1 MTYAQH
7 QEAAAQVL
15 ADLVAGGAAV
25 QGGAAVEGRVA
36 VDVLQCRRQALL
48 TLTERMEHLGCLP
61 GRGTPP
67 RRVTV
72 AQVADHPLW
81 HLAGVVDEMARP
93 DLPDVAPSDV
103 LRRPGPEDGPGLAA
117 WRTAAR
123 ELFLA
128 TSVLQ
133 RADQQP
139 WLDES
144 SAGWYAVGDV
154 ADTVAALVALDA
166 RLERAGLL
174 TPAGGDERT
183 VRTLIAGDV
192 ARLARMGGQDAAPDD
207 AEAGTRS
214 RLSGDGP
221 PILMVRTPGDLVA
234 AQRHLAALVRPI
246 NTGADPR
253 SAEDRPGLRTARV
266 LASGQARLSLQY
278 AAWADSCEGA
288 EQVAAHFRDRAS
300 LYRAL
305 HAATS
310 RLVDVIPHRST
321 LPLIQQSELLT
332 QARVLCRQQPDT
344 ALLTQLNQA
353 SHELA
358 VSLGKALRREA
369 WSYKTIR
376 IGFGEGRD
384 TARALP
390 ITNSGQPFNRACR
403 ALADEPPPA
412 PTPEPPGRTVARTR
426 LRAALA
432 TTATTSK
439 RTPRRMPE
447 GEVRARQPQMGH
459 TLRRQQ

>member
-139 WLDES
+139 WLDE
-144 SAGWYAVGDV
+144 
-154 ADTVAALVALDA
+154 
-166 RLERAGLL
+166 
-174 TPAGGDERT
+174 
-183 VRTLIAGDV
+183 
-192 ARLARMGGQDAAPDD
+192 
-207 AEAGTRS
+207 
-214 RLSGDGP
+214 
-221 PILMVRTPGDLVA
+221 
-234 AQRHLAALVRPI
+234 
-246 NTGADPR
+246 
-253 SAEDRPGLRTARV
+253 
-266 LASGQARLSLQY
+266 
-278 AAWADSCEGA
+278 
-288 EQVAAHFRDRAS
+288 
-300 LYRAL
+300 
-305 HAATS
+305 
-310 RLVDVIPHRST
+310 
-321 LPLIQQSELLT
+321 
-332 QARVLCRQQPDT
+332 
-344 ALLTQLNQA
+344 
-353 SHELA
+353 
-358 VSLGKALRREA
+358 
-369 WSYKTIR
+369 
-376 IGFGEGRD
+376 
-384 TARALP
+384 
-390 ITNSGQPFNRACR
+390 
-403 ALADEPPPA
+403 
-412 PTPEPPGRTVARTR
+412 
-426 LRAALA
+426 
-432 TTATTSK
+432 
-439 RTPRRMPE
+439 
-447 GEVRARQPQMGH
+447 
-459 TLRRQQ
+459 